1 MVQSVAENK
10 VLSFNWSQNTDNKKP
25 SKDANR
31 ESANRES
38 ANESEDVFGDT
49 FCDMDLADVSMEAVN
64 NARTGVDTTNKN
76 ASNSNVGNK
85 SCPKT
90 PGFEVCSEELLLEES
105 ADQPAQVSV
114 L

>member
-10 VLSFNWSQNTDNKKP
+10 VLSFNWSQNADNKKP
-25 SKDANR
+25 SSKD
-31 ESANRES
+31 ANRES